1 MHGAH
6 WCSDSEN
13 KQYIIIRIYVWSRQ
27 KLTDVDTKRAALPR
41 WSVSLADFLV
51 FTYLLVYR
59 WDSFLPCT
67 SKFGGCWDMRGQRG
81 WWQRI
86 TTLTTY
92 IFIHRRNFRGT
103 PYRGTRTPTF
113 GVGRTVPHSSG
124 AWQQNNSDCP
134 SPNTEDTQK
143 VHYNITGFNSCS
155 KLRFSNVSCVWNGWG
170 IGP

>member
-1 MHGAH
+1 MFEVGKSWRTWILNGLHYRAGLSAL
-6 WCSDSEN
+6 
-13 KQYIIIRIYVWSRQ
+13 
-27 KLTDVDTKRAALPR
+27 LT
-41 WSVSLADFLV
+41 FLYLL
-51 FTYLLVYR
+51 TYLSIDEILSYPVPLSSVVAEICAGNAAGDKESLH
-59 WDSFLPCT
+59 WQHIFLSIGVT
-67 SKFGGCWDMRGQRG
+67 FGV
-81 WWQRI
+81 
-86 TTLTTY
+86 
-92 IFIHRRNFRGT
+92 HRTGVRE
-103 PYRGTRTPTF
+103 PPLF